1 MGLEGQEPN
10 SRGPLKAQLRD
21 VAGVGGDQVT
31 SRQRN
36 GVRAAVGC
44 LRPEGLLGDAAD
56 GCLMFVI
63 SL

>member
-21 VAGVGGDQVT
+21 VAGVGGDQVP
-31 SRQRN
+31 SRRRN

-44 LRPEGLLGDAAD
+44 LRPEGSQKCSWVTLLKA
-56 GCLMFVI
+56 L
-63 SL
+63 